1 MNIRNKIENSK
12 TLLFTSLVA
21 VALLGATQPVSA
33 ETYTSR
39 NFDWSGDDW
48 SGDDWPE
55 DDWSGDGLSQ
65 YGWSKYGWSSDKEEW
80 PEDDWSSD
88 KKDETED
95 KTRPPYGEALGTGYE
110 KRDDWGGP
118 GTVATDPYTPPYGGA
133 LGTGY
138 EKRDDWGGPGTVA
151 TDPYTPPYG
160 GALGTGY
167 EKRDDWRGPGHIP
180 KPENEQSPNPSHI
193 PEPPQIEWPQWNGFD
208 GLSSGSSDWGQSEGT
223 PRFPSEP
230 RVTEKPQHTPQKN
243 PQESDFDRGFSAGLK
258 AKNSG
263 RGIDFEGFQYGGWSD
278 EYKKGYMQA
287 FGTPY
292 TPSAT

>member
-55 DDWSGDGLSQ
+55 DDWSGDGLSKYDRSGVGLSQ
-65 YGWSKYGWSSDKEEW
+65 YGWSKYGWSSDKEEWPEDW

-95 KTRPPYGEALGTGYE
+95 KTRPPYGE
-110 KRDDWGGP
+110 
-118 GTVATDPYTPPYGGA
+118 A

-208 GLSSGSSDWGQSEGT
+208 GLSSGPSDWGQFEDT

>member
-55 DDWSGDGLSQ
+55 DDWSGDGLSKYDRSGVGLSQ
-65 YGWSKYGWSSDKEEW
+65 YGWSKYGWSSDKEEWPEDW

-95 KTRPPYGEALGTGYE
+95 KTRPPYGE
-110 KRDDWGGP
+110 
-118 GTVATDPYTPPYGGA
+118 A

-208 GLSSGSSDWGQSEGT
+208 GLSSGPSDWGQSEDT

-230 RVTEKPQHTPQKN
+230 RVTEKPQHTPQRN

>member
-48 SGDDWPE
+48 PE
-55 DDWSGDGLSQ
+55 DDWSGDGLSKYDRSGVGLSQ
-65 YGWSKYGWSSDKEEW
+65 YGWSKYGWSSDKEEWPEEW

-95 KTRPPYGEALGTGYE
+95 KTRPPYGE
-110 KRDDWGGP
+110 
-118 GTVATDPYTPPYGGA
+118 A

-208 GLSSGSSDWGQSEGT
+208 GLSSGPSDWGQSEGT

>member
-55 DDWSGDGLSQ
+55 DDWSGDGLSKYDRSGVGLSQ

-138 EKRDDWGGPGTVA
+138 EKRDDW
-151 TDPYTPPYG
+151 
-160 GALGTGY
+160 
-167 EKRDDWRGPGHIP
+167 RGPGHIP

-208 GLSSGSSDWGQSEGT
+208 GLSSGPSDRGQSEDT

>member
-55 DDWSGDGLSQ
+55 DDWSGDGLSKYDRSGVGLSQ
-65 YGWSKYGWSSDKEEW
+65 YGWSKYGWSSDKEEWPEEW

-95 KTRPPYGEALGTGYE
+95 KTRPPYGE
-110 KRDDWGGP
+110 
-118 GTVATDPYTPPYGGA
+118 A

-208 GLSSGSSDWGQSEGT
+208 GLSSGPSDFGANLRT
-223 PRFPSEP
+223 PPRFPSEP

>member
-48 SGDDWPE
+48 PE
-55 DDWSGDGLSQ
+55 DDWSGDGLSKYDRSGVGLSQ

-138 EKRDDWGGPGTVA
+138 EKRDDW
-151 TDPYTPPYG
+151 
-160 GALGTGY
+160 
-167 EKRDDWRGPGHIP
+167 RGPGHIP

-208 GLSSGSSDWGQSEGT
+208 GLSSGPSDWGQSEGT

>member
-48 SGDDWPE
+48 PE
-55 DDWSGDGLSQ
+55 DDWSGDGLSKYDRSGVGLSQ
-65 YGWSKYGWSSDKEEW
+65 YGWSKYGWSSDKEEWPEDW

-95 KTRPPYGEALGTGYE
+95 KTRPPYGE
-110 KRDDWGGP
+110 
-118 GTVATDPYTPPYGGA
+118 A

-208 GLSSGSSDWGQSEGT
+208 GFDGLSSGPSDWGQFEDT

>member
-55 DDWSGDGLSQ
+55 DDWSGDGLSKYDRSGVGLSQ
-65 YGWSKYGWSSDKEEW
+65 YGWSKYGWSSDKEEWPEDW

-138 EKRDDWGGPGTVA
+138 EKRDDW
-151 TDPYTPPYG
+151 
-160 GALGTGY
+160 
-167 EKRDDWRGPGHIP
+167 RGPGHIP

-193 PEPPQIEWPQWNGFD
+193 PVPPQIEWPQWNGFD
-208 GLSSGSSDWGQSEGT
+208 GLSSGPSDWGQSEDT
-223 PRFPSEP
+223 SRFPSEP